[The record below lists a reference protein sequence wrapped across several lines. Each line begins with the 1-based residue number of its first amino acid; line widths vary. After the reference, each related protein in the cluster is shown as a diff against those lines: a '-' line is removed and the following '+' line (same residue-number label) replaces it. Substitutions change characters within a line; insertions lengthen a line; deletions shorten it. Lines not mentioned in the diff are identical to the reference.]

1 VSNSGTGP
9 ATVIDVLTLAADAVP
24 VRRPA
29 GRLPYGYTVR
39 PPVRD
44 DTEALGRL
52 YYGAYDP
59 GVASDTE
66 EEAIEDIRLTF
77 DGGYGPLWTA
87 ASGVV
92 VHSGELVAALL
103 VVHRAPWPDTP
114 DCPFVVELFTARG
127 HRRLGLARALVA
139 GCLALV
145 ATTDRP
151 LLALR
156 VDERNVP
163 ARRLYASLGFTRW
176 SGRSAEN
183 GA

>member
-1 VSNSGTGP
+1 M
-9 ATVIDVLTLAADAVP
+9 IDMLTLVADALP
-24 VRRPA
+24 VRQPA
-29 GRLPYGYTVR
+29 RRLPPGYAVR
-39 PPVRD
+39 APVRD
-44 DTEALGRL
+44 DIEALGRL
-52 YYGAYDP
+52 YHSAYEP
-59 GVASDTE
+59 GIASETV
-66 EEAIEDIRLTF
+66 EEAIDDVQATF
-77 DGGYGPLWTA
+77 DGGYGRLWTA

-92 VHSGELVAALL
+92 VHSGEPVAALL
-103 VVHRAPWPDTP
+103 VVHRTPWPDVP

-156 VDERNVP
+156 VDEGNEP
-163 ARRLYASLGFTRW
+163 ARRLYGSLGFTRW
-176 SGRSAEN
+176 RSSAEN